1 MTERGARPALA
12 DVPIGY
18 SVRMRGLSLH
28 RLGVWLPA
36 AMALAGM
43 AGAQTSEP
51 VEFFELKIRPLFA
64 AKCVE
69 CHGPKQQ
76 MGGLDLSRP
85 EGLTREESAAG
96 MKPVVVPG
104 DPAASGLIT
113 AVAYQGKIKMPP
125 AGKLSEREIADLT
138 RWVEMRAP
146 WPEEARAAKI
156 KTRAPGQ
163 PITDE
168 ERAFWAFQPA
178 KDQTPPA
185 VKNEAWVRTPIDRF
199 LLARME
205 AEGLEPATPADRLTL
220 LRRVTYDLTG
230 LPPTA
235 REIHDFVEDDSPGAY
250 RKVVERLLASS
261 RYGERWGRHWLD
273 VARYADSTGVDEDHK
288 YPYAWKYRDYV
299 VDAFNDD
306 LPYDRFVQEQIAG
319 DLLPPR
325 DGSAKPGE
333 VNTLGIVATGFLA
346 LGPKLIA
353 EQDKKKMF
361 YDIVDEQIEVVGKA
375 LLGLTLQCARCHDH
389 KFDPIRTR
397 DYYSMASI
405 FASTRQ
411 LEDWEAH
418 VSKLYFAPLVPGE
431 VADRYYDHQKKMEIK
446 KQQIT
451 NVLEEQTARHAMA
464 LMPGIPAYLVATR
477 DVQTATA
484 REQETTGEDS
494 AETQEVGQPSEA
506 VTTVAVKHGLDS
518 ELLDKWAD
526 YLLTP
531 SKEVRPHLDR
541 WHEAD
546 ADSLEAV
553 ARDYQAEFEKTAT
566 KRYEG
571 LAQWREQFAEAVAKG
586 EDAPE
591 RPRFFAGENRFF
603 YETTRGRGP
612 LAIAKDARSAIFTK
626 DALEALASLEAELEG
641 LTAALPP
648 KPPMANAVAED
659 KPVEQHVFISGNV
672 RRLGEAAPKS
682 FPVILTGENEPAIT
696 EGSGRMELARWLAS
710 AENPLTARVMVNR
723 IWQWHFGEGLVRTPN
738 NFGKLGE
745 RPTHPEL
752 LDYLAAEFV
761 RGDWSVKAMHRLIVL
776 SNAYQMSTEV
786 DAGGYESDPEN
797 RHWSR
802 FNRRRMEAEEI
813 RDSLLAIEGTIDFG
827 MGGTIQTGIGQ
838 GMTTTNQLPPFDVSK
853 SYRRTVYL
861 PLRRANIAKLLTL
874 FDFGDATT
882 STGARASTNVAP
894 QALFMMNSEF
904 VSRVA
909 KGLARRVLAERRMPD
924 ERRVRSAWLTAL
936 AKEPTEAEIAE
947 GLAYVAEFRSSATEM
962 DFATIEGSRHAK
974 EHRLSDQPA
983 YYYGESALAAWQSYC
998 KILLASNDFIYIQ

>member
-1 MTERGARPALA
+1 
-12 DVPIGY
+12 
-18 SVRMRGLSLH
+18 
-28 RLGVWLPA
+28 
-36 AMALAGM
+36 
-43 AGAQTSEP
+43 
-51 VEFFELKIRPLFA
+51 
-64 AKCVE
+64 
-69 CHGPKQQ
+69 
-76 MGGLDLSRP
+76 
-85 EGLTREESAAG
+85 
-96 MKPVVVPG
+96 
-104 DPAASGLIT
+104 
-113 AVAYQGKIKMPP
+113 
-125 AGKLSEREIADLT
+125 
-138 RWVEMRAP
+138 
-146 WPEEARAAKI
+146 
-156 KTRAPGQ
+156 
-163 PITDE
+163 
-168 ERAFWAFQPA
+168 
-178 KDQTPPA
+178 
-185 VKNEAWVRTPIDRF
+185 
-199 LLARME
+199 
-205 AEGLEPATPADRLTL
+205 
-220 LRRVTYDLTG
+220 
-230 LPPTA
+230 
-235 REIHDFVEDDSPGAY
+235 
-250 RKVVERLLASS
+250 
-261 RYGERWGRHWLD
+261 
-273 VARYADSTGVDEDHK
+273 
-288 YPYAWKYRDYV
+288 
-299 VDAFNDD
+299 
-306 LPYDRFVQEQIAG
+306 
-319 DLLPPR
+319 
-325 DGSAKPGE
+325 
-333 VNTLGIVATGFLA
+333 
-346 LGPKLIA
+346 
-353 EQDKKKMF
+353 MF

-506 VTTVAVKHGLDS
+506 VTTVAVKHDLDS

-626 DALEALASLEAELEG
+626 DALEALVSLEAELEG

-710 AENPLTARVMVNR
+710 AENPLTGSRDGEPHLAMALRRGLGPHAEQLRQAGRAAHPSRTARLPGRGVR
-723 IWQWHFGEGLVRTPN
+723 PRRLV
-738 NFGKLGE
+738 G
-745 RPTHPEL
+745 
-752 LDYLAAEFV
+752 
-761 RGDWSVKAMHRLIVL
+761 
-776 SNAYQMSTEV
+776 
-786 DAGGYESDPEN
+786 ESD
-797 RHWSR
+797 
-802 FNRRRMEAEEI
+802 
-813 RDSLLAIEGTIDFG
+813 
-827 MGGTIQTGIGQ
+827 
-838 GMTTTNQLPPFDVSK
+838 
-853 SYRRTVYL
+853 
-861 PLRRANIAKLLTL
+861 
-874 FDFGDATT
+874 
-882 STGARASTNVAP
+882 ASADCVV
-894 QALFMMNSEF
+894 E
-904 VSRVA
+904 
-909 KGLARRVLAERRMPD
+909 
-924 ERRVRSAWLTAL
+924 
-936 AKEPTEAEIAE
+936 
-947 GLAYVAEFRSSATEM
+947 
-962 DFATIEGSRHAK
+962 
-974 EHRLSDQPA
+974 RLSDEYRSRCRRLRIGSGEPALVALQPA
-983 YYYGESALAAWQSYC
+983 AHGGRGDS
-998 KILLASNDFIYIQ
+998 

>member
-1 MTERGARPALA
+1 
-12 DVPIGY
+12 
-18 SVRMRGLSLH
+18 MRGLSLH
-28 RLGVWLPA
+28 RLVAWLPA
-36 AMALAGM
+36 GMALAGM

-51 VEFFELKIRPLFA
+51 AEFFELKIRPLFA

-76 MGGLDLSRP
+76 MGGLDFTRP
-85 EGLTREESAAG
+85 EGLIREGSAAG

-104 DPAASGLIT
+104 NPAAGGLIK
-113 AVAYQGKIKMPP
+113 AVRYDGKIKMPP

-138 RWVEMRAP
+138 RWVEMKAP
-146 WPEEARAAKI
+146 WPEEARGTKI

-168 ERAFWAFQPA
+168 ERAFWAFQPV

-199 LLARME
+199 LLARIE
-205 AEGLEPATPADRLTL
+205 AEELEPAPPADKLTL

-230 LPPTA
+230 LPPTE
-235 REIHDFVEDDSPGAY
+235 REIRDFLEDDSPGAY

-325 DGSAKPGE
+325 DGGAKPGE
-333 VNTLGIVATGFLA
+333 VNTRGIVATGFLA

-361 YDIVDEQIEVVGKA
+361 YDIVDEQIEVTGKA
-375 LLGLTLQCARCHDH
+375 LLALTLQCARCHDH

-418 VSKLYFAPLVPGE
+418 VSKLYFAPLVPSE
-431 VADRYYDHQKKMEIK
+431 VADRYYAHQKKISL
-446 KQQIT
+446 KQQEIA
-451 NVLEEQTARHAMA
+451 NVVDEQTARHVMS
-464 LMPGIPAYLVATR
+464 LLPQLPEYLVAAR
-477 DVQTATA
+477 DVETTAARHPEAAADTATA
-484 REQETTGEDS
+484 ETK
-494 AETQEVGQPSEA
+494 EVLQASGSVA
-506 VTTVAVKHGLDS
+506 TVAAKRGLDAD
-518 ELLDKWAD
+518 LLGKWVE

-541 WHEAD
+541 WREAD
-546 ADSLEAV
+546 AASLEAV

-566 KRYEG
+566 KRYDD
-571 LAQWREQFAEAVAKG
+571 LAEWRDQFTEAVAKG
-586 EDAPE
+586 EDPPE
-591 RPRFFAGENRFF
+591 KPIFFAGENRFF
-603 YETTRGRGP
+603 TETTGGKGP
-612 LAIAKDARSAIFTK
+612 LGVTKEARARVFSK
-626 DALEALASLEAELEG
+626 DALDKLARFEAELEG

-682 FPVILTGENEPAIT
+682 FPVILTGKNEPAIT
-696 EGSGRMELARWLAS
+696 EGSGRRELARWLAS

-761 RGDWSVKAMHRLIVL
+761 RGGWSVKAMHRLIVL
-776 SNAYQMSTEV
+776 SNAYQMTTEV

-853 SYRRTVYL
+853 SYRRTIYL

-909 KGLARRVLAERRMPD
+909 QGLARGVLAERRMPD
-924 ERRVRSAWLTAL
+924 EKRIRSAWLTAL
-936 AKEPTEAEIAE
+936 AKRPTEAEIAE
-947 GLAYVAEFRSSATEM
+947 GLEYIAEFGKSAADKDLAE
-962 DFATIEGSRHAK
+962 IEGSRQEEKH
-974 EHRLSDQPA
+974 LSPDQPA
-983 YYYGESALAAWQSYC
+983 YYYGEATLAAWQRYC